1 MKKNVTFEH
10 VDVRVRWKVI
20 NQKVDE
26 LKKGLSITLALV
38 IKPHLTTLEM
48 IVFTKWRTSRLNLWR
63 IWPFM
68 LPKVICQF
76 IL

>member
-10 VDVRVRWKVI
+10 VDVRVRWKVV

-26 LKKGLSITLALV
+26 LKKRLSITLVVV
-38 IKPHLTTLEM
+38 IKPYLTILEM
-48 IVFTKWRTSRLNLWR
+48 IVFTRWRTSRLNSWR

-68 LPKVICQF
+68 LPKAICQF

>member
-10 VDVRVRWKVI
+10 VDVRVRWKVV

-26 LKKGLSITLALV
+26 VKKGLSITLALV
-38 IKPHLTTLEM
+38 IKPYLTTLEM

-63 IWPFM
+63 IWPF
-68 LPKVICQF
+68 IC
-76 IL
+76 

>member
-10 VDVRVRWKVI
+10 VDVRVRWKVV

-38 IKPHLTTLEM
+38 IKPYLTTLKM

-68 LPKVICQF
+68 FPKVICQF
-76 IL
+76 LL